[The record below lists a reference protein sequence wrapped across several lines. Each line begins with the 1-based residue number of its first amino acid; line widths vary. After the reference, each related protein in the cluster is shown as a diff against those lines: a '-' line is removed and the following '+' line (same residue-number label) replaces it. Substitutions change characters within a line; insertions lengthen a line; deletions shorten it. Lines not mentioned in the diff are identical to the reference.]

1 MLVEYIREKQKT
13 SHNLFGIPIEI
24 RDNIN
29 FDLGKVTEE
38 LKKMVPDNAFE
49 GIKKIVVTD
58 MKKVGKGLPFNAYYI
73 NNIIYLDN
81 EQDGT
86 MDAVDDIIHELSH
99 HLEKRYHELIYG
111 DKTLESEF
119 IAKRGYLHDIL
130 TNNDMNPPD
139 QIRTDLKYN
148 RKIDDY
154 FYNKVG
160 PKLSTFINGL
170 FMTEYAVT
178 SLKEYYGVGF
188 EKYLL
193 SYNNHMMLKK
203 QSPVLF
209 NKIERL
215 MRVLNGEE
223 DKR

>member
-1 MLVEYIREKQKT
+1 MKITKT
-13 SHNLFGIPIEI
+13 NYNELRTQELDNNFAKVWHVNEMCGDTSNLQSKFTVDTGTVTVYSSIT
-24 RDNIN
+24 IN
-29 FDLGKVTEE
+29 ADAGAIALSDPVGGGQANFTVNNNKVT
-38 LKKMVPDNAFE
+38 ASS
-49 GIKKIVVTD
+49 
-58 MKKVGKGLPFNAYYI
+58 
-73 NNIIYLDN
+73 IIL
-81 EQDGT
+81 
-86 MDAVDDIIHELSH
+86 
-99 HLEKRYHELIYG
+99 
-111 DKTLESEF
+111 
-119 IAKRGYLHDIL
+119 L
-130 TNNDMNPPD
+130 TF
-139 QIRTDLKYN
+139 
-148 RKIDDY
+148 KIDDY

>member
-1 MLVEYIREKQKT
+1 MLIEYIREKQKT
-13 SHNLFGIPIEI
+13 SYSLFGIQIEI

-29 FDLGKVTEE
+29 FDLGRVTEE

-86 MDAVDDIIHELSH
+86 MDAVDDIIHELAH
-99 HLEKRYHELIYG
+99 HLEKRYSNLIYG
-111 DKTLESEF
+111 DGTLESEF
-119 IAKRGYLHDIL
+119 VAKRGYLYDVL
-130 TNNDMNPPD
+130 ANNNMHPPE

-160 PKLSTFINGL
+160 SKLTTFIDGI
-170 FMTEYAVT
+170 FISDYSVT

-215 MRVLNGEE
+215 VRILNGEE